1 MQKGTEGQNEGWKRR
16 REVKNKDGMKKMRHE
31 GVKEEKMGKEI
42 RQEGRGED
50 RRETGLLR
58 MKEESGKAI
67 KD

>member
-1 MQKGTEGQNEGWKRR
+1 
-16 REVKNKDGMKKMRHE
+16 
-31 GVKEEKMGKEI
+31 MGKEI

-50 RRETGLLR
+50 RTETGLLR